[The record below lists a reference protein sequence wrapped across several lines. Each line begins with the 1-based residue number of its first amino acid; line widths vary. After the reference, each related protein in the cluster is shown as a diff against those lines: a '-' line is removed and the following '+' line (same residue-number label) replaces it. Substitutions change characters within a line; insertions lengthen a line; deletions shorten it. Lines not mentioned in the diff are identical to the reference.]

1 MIEPGLWDMIMRLRS
16 RGISDARVME
26 ALERTPRSRFVSES
40 FREQA
45 FDPIELPLPCGQAML
60 TPLLSAQLLQLAGL
74 RRDHKTL
81 VVGLGS
87 GWLAGLASR
96 TSPRTYAVER
106 YRDLLTLAESN
117 FVRAGV
123 AGVLTRWGDGRFG
136 WAAQAPFDRIIVT
149 AGLSAMP
156 KACLTQLAESGR
168 ISAVL
173 DGQLGTHDG
182 TSFTPVL
189 PATIPP
195 IESGKSEAL

>member
-26 ALERTPRSRFVSES
+26 ALERTPRSRFVSELL
-40 FREQA
+40 REQA
-45 FDPIELPLPCGQAML
+45 FEPAELPLPCGQAML

-81 VVGLGS
+81 VIGLGS

-96 TSPRTYAVER
+96 ISPRTYAIER
-106 YRDLLTLAESN
+106 YRDLLTNAESN

-136 WAAQAPFDRIIVT
+136 WPAQAPFDRIIVT

-156 KACLTQLAESGR
+156 RACLTQLAVGGR
-168 ISAVL
+168 VCAVL

-182 TSFTPVL
+182 TGFTAVL
-189 PATIPP
+189 PAKIPLV
-195 IESGKSEAL
+195 ESGKSEAL